1 MHRRRDE
8 EICKRREGMD
18 ESKNGR
24 EQREGEDKGVEGE
37 RWKQR
42 TRREKYEEMEM
53 GDGSVLYRL
62 AFNKTLQH
70 DVIVREQLHLY
81 VQYHSVNMDHSTAVA
96 VPRTA
101 LTCLTFQHPCF
112 LSSLSSPPLL
122 FSAFSDL
129 NRFLAS

>member
-42 TRREKYEEMEM
+42 TRREK
-53 GDGSVLYRL
+53 
-62 AFNKTLQH
+62 
-70 DVIVREQLHLY
+70 
-81 VQYHSVNMDHSTAVA
+81 
-96 VPRTA
+96 
-101 LTCLTFQHPCF
+101 
-112 LSSLSSPPLL
+112 
-122 FSAFSDL
+122 
-129 NRFLAS
+129 

>member
-24 EQREGEDKGVEGE
+24 EQREGEGKGVEGE

-53 GDGSVLYRL
+53 GDGSV
-62 AFNKTLQH
+62 
-70 DVIVREQLHLY
+70 
-81 VQYHSVNMDHSTAVA
+81 
-96 VPRTA
+96 
-101 LTCLTFQHPCF
+101 F
-112 LSSLSSPPLL
+112 L
-122 FSAFSDL
+122 
-129 NRFLAS
+129 